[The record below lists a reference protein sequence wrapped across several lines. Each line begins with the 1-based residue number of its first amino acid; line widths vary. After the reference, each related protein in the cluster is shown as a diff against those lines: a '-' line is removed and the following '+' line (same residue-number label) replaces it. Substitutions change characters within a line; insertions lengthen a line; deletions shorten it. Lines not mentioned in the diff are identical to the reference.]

1 VVGVAILIIF
11 LGFAGLMAAQKMPVL
26 LALPTFAILVALIA
40 GVPLYGQ
47 MGLLQN
53 VIEDGA
59 IRLASSYIAVI
70 FGAWLGTLMNLTGI
84 TQRIVKLAAELAGE
98 NRYLVA
104 ITLAA
109 ATAAVFTT
117 IGGLGAIIIVGSIVL
132 PILLSVGIK
141 PLSAASIFLMG
152 FATGLP
158 LNLPNWQFYS
168 QVTGVPLD
176 DVRNFAFIMVG
187 LTALA
192 TLVLIVLELR
202 GQGERV
208 RWSAT
213 PTETTGTPPADD
225 RSQAVPWYALVTPFV
240 PLVMVIV
247 FKWPIISSL
256 TVGIV
261 YAIASTRPR
270 NPLGALVRTATE
282 AVANGAPA
290 VLLMVVI
297 GMVLNAVLNPQVS
310 NTLVPILG
318 FIAPTNIVWYILL
331 FGLLAPLALYRGPLN
346 LFGLGAGLAGLL
358 IGNHLLSPTAT
369 MGGFLADERT
379 QVVGDPTNT
388 QNVWT
393 SDFTSV
399 EVNRLTLKLLPY
411 LWPLSFLGAIIAALL
426 FFR

>member
-1 VVGVAILIIF
+1 
-11 LGFAGLMAAQKMPVL
+11 
-26 LALPTFAILVALIA
+26 LPIFAILVALIA

-53 VIEDGA
+53 VIEDGS
-59 IRLASSYIAVI
+59 IRLASSYVAVI

-84 TQRIVKLAAELAGE
+84 TQRMVKLAAELGGE
-98 NRYLVA
+98 NRYLLA
-104 ITLAA
+104 IVLAA

-187 LTALA
+187 LTGLA
-192 TLVLIVLELR
+192 TLLLIFLDLR
-202 GQGERV
+202 VQGERV
-208 RWSAT
+208 RWTGMPA
-213 PTETTGTPPADD
+213 ETAGPPPAPDVD
-225 RSQAVPWYALVTPFV
+225 RSRPVPWYALFTPFV
-240 PLVMVIV
+240 PLVMVIA

-256 TVGIV
+256 IVGILFAV
-261 YAIASTRPR
+261 ATTRPR
-270 NPLGALVRTATE
+270 NLLGALVRTATE
-282 AVANGAPA
+282 ALTNAAPA
-290 VLLMVVI
+290 VLLMIVI
-297 GMVLNAVLNPQVS
+297 GMVLNAVLNQQVS
-310 NTLVPILG
+310 NTLVPLLSV
-318 FIAPTNIVWYILL
+318 IAPTNIVFYIL
-331 FGLLAPLALYRGPLN
+331 FFAVLAPLALYRGPMN
-346 LFGLGAGLAGLL
+346 LFGLGAGLAGLF

-393 SDFTSV
+393 ADFTSID
-399 EVNRLTLKLLPY
+399 VNRLTMKLLPF
-411 LWPLSFLGAIIAALL
+411 LWCLSALGAIVAALL
-426 FFR
+426 FFRS